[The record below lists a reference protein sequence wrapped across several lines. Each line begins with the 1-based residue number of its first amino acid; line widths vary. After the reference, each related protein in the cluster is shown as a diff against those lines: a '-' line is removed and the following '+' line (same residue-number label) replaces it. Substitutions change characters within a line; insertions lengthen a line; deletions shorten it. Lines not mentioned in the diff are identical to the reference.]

1 MIDLFKE
8 PGQAEERGKKKNLK
22 CYHGGCLDYMN
33 YMNVCQDDNQRMKGP
48 LINVFKKQL
57 DV

>member
-48 LINVFKKQL
+48 LINVLKK
-57 DV
+57 